1 MIADEAKLGSTFS
14 TENCWIVAQE
24 ELDVYDDWSNMNDR
38 MLNSFKR
45 QIICWVI
52 INNVSAVG
60 WQSSLKTGLEEKA
73 QML

>member
-1 MIADEAKLGSTFS
+1 MIADEAKLGSTVS
-14 TENCWIVAQE
+14 TEKGWIVAQE

-38 MLNSFKR
+38 MLSSSKR
-45 QIICWVI
+45 QIISWVI
-52 INNVSAVG
+52 INNVSAVS